1 MQLEGASAPLSC
13 GGRNGR
19 ERKRAPSPR
28 RLIPFHTVG
37 NPRCRGRKLR
47 AAPGALCALLCS
59 ALPDGRPHKALR
71 NNNPARHRL
80 LLCPQWWGFLAMQ
93 AAQALSHG
101 LACKRKWERR
111 CFLEKNKSFFF
122 FFFFSEMGMKRQTAQ
137 TIRFSHA
144 HECPTSRSPG

>member
-1 MQLEGASAPLSC
+1 MQLEGASAPLSR

-47 AAPGALCALLCS
+47 AAPGALSALLCLMGGHTKSSEITTLPGTVCS
-59 ALPDGRPHKALR
+59 AARNGGVFWPCRQHRHSPTARQRPGKMGKT
-71 NNNPARHRL
+71 L
-80 LLCPQWWGFLAMQ
+80 LF
-93 AAQALSHG
+93 
-101 LACKRKWERR
+101 R
-111 CFLEKNKSFFF
+111 EKQIL